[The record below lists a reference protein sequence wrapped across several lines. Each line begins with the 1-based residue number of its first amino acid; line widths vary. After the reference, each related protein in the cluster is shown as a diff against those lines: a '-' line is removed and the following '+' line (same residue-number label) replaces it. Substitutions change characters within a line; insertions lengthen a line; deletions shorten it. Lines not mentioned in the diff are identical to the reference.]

1 MRSAVEVYIEAAVYA
16 VFVVFGFDLAID
28 GEANQ
33 KIFGAVMV
41 GVSIVKLFLLNR
53 KWNRQRKHNE

>member
-1 MRSAVEVYIEAAVYA
+1 MRNGVEMYIEAAVYA
-16 VFVVFGFDLAID
+16 LFIVFGFDLAID

-41 GVSIVKLFLLNR
+41 AVSIVKLFLLNR
-53 KWNRQRKHNE
+53 LWNTQRKSDE

>member
-1 MRSAVEVYIEAAVYA
+1 MRSAVEVHIEAAVYA
-16 VFVVFGFDLAID
+16 AFIVFGFDLAIG

-33 KIFGAVMV
+33 KIFGVAMI

-53 KWNRQRKHNE
+53 KWNRQRKQNE

>member
-16 VFVVFGFDLAID
+16 AFVVFGFDLAID

>member
-1 MRSAVEVYIEAAVYA
+1 MRRAVEVHIEAAVYA
-16 VFVVFGFDLAID
+16 AFIVFGFDLTLD

-33 KIFGAVMV
+33 KIFGAAMI

-53 KWNRQRKHNE
+53 KWNRQRKQNE

>member
-16 VFVVFGFDLAID
+16 AFVVFGFDLATD
-28 GEANQ
+28 GEENHR
-33 KIFGAVMV
+33 IFGAVMI
-41 GVSIVKLFLLNR
+41 GVSIVKLFLINR